1 MQKSLTTVALLSLA
15 LLAPQSGAAP
25 REFDSIAAV
34 VNGQVI
40 TRSEIND
47 AIKHT
52 REMIMIS
59 IPPGAERDKQLRT
72 LREDALN
79 SLIERELILAEFKK
93 LGGAVKDEFIE
104 LDAEGNPI
112 KRKAEAP
119 NKEARKTTRKAVTK
133 KVVTRRAP
141 PAALAEADDEAAE
154 EVAAEAEETL

>member
-104 LDAEGNPI
+104 EDI
-112 KRKAEAP
+112 KKIIDGDRFKGDRSKFLSELTKTGMTLKRF
-119 NKEARKTTRKAVTK
+119 KELRGKIIAGG
-133 KVVTRRAP
+133 
-141 PAALAEADDEAAE
+141 
-154 EVAAEAEETL
+154 